1 MTPITSPGTPGQR
14 WYNRAFLEVRQTI
27 ECTFGIWKSRWRSM
41 DRTEGTL
48 CYSPEKCKIIIAT
61 MVLHNMCIDH
71 GLLTELE
78 ATMDEPTP
86 GIDYLQEPS
95 ENGIIMRE
103 TIVTEFFQ

>member
-1 MTPITSPGTPGQR
+1 
-14 WYNRAFLEVRQTI
+14 
-27 ECTFGIWKSRWRSM
+27 
-41 DRTEGTL
+41 
-48 CYSPEKCKIIIAT
+48 

-95 ENGIIMRE
+95 ENGILMRE
-103 TIVTEFFQ
+103 AIVTEFFQ